1 MVSEADI
8 AEARRKALRNGEE
21 DPLTVAQRYLNVY
34 RQMHIFSQER
44 KDEFDK
50 SLLNLS
56 PIIIT
61 VISSLPGGLTFQDY
75 IDEVLSKAGRE
86 KSARDNTESEDSKAP
101 SQPQILSNA
110 QANMQPQQI
119 VAPVMSGEAKL
130 SMGKEFADEFAKIM
144 TGIVA
149 KQTIM
154 QKDSLAKVAQDL
166 GKTQLFIAKKL
177 EDNKAERQ
185 AEMNELCK
193 AIAQSH
199 TALSTSLATLGEN
212 FANQKQENS
221 LVPIPSVE
229 RSPEDDVR
237 LVEMITQSQE
247 RMMSGLLARLPQAV
261 GVGNVNVT
269 AASRS
274 VDDDVR
280 LAEMIAQSQEK
291 VLSKLLERIPQVTGS
306 ALNASTPVYTPQS
319 SGSSANLEEMMA
331 LMTKSQEK
339 LIATLAEKLPQMSA
353 GITAAPVVSAT
364 RSADDDE
371 RLVEMITK
379 SQEKLISSLIDR
391 IPSAESKTNTS
402 SELPHRT
409 QDDDERL
416 IRLIT
421 TSQES
426 MIKSLIEKNVFAPQ
440 VYPQNPP
447 PVYNTYTPS
456 NDTSNNTQYYQ
467 PETSVN
473 NVPNSQP
480 DNNYPSYIPTQNV
493 EEYNNDVD
501 FSMFTPAEDVGDVS
515 SILYDEA
522 TSSSVAETYEAPNVE
537 SLYQQTPAVVE
548 ETVPE
553 TKKKKKKKKKKK
565 SNNNDEVSSISES
578 QNFDDDIS
586 FTDISADE
594 TPELSFDDIGEQ
606 QFDNSSTNNSELD
619 FDNMDEAEEK
629 VTEEIIY
636 DDTDIKDFEDDF
648 LETAKEQESDVE
660 ELETSKEEQ
669 AEDKFDETLLEEDD
683 SDDDFDNKWLD
694 FEDDEDIETEVKVE
708 KWTEE
713 DSSTKADWGLDNEDD
728 SWGFESAKEDNKPSD
743 DEGWEYVEVDD
754 SEEGWEYVED
764 DGSEEGWEY
773 VEDDGSE
780 EGWEYVEDDGQYS
793 DNQNWE
799 YVESIDDNSKIYS
812 SDSYSQQ
819 KASVENIVNKT
830 SKIHITNVPQIYDE
844 TIDEE
849 IDDPYKNS
857 ILKD

>member
-154 QKDSLAKVAQDL
+154 QKDSLEKVAQDL

-229 RSPEDDVR
+229 RSPEDDAR

-353 GITAAPVVSAT
+353 GIAAAPVVSAT

-402 SELPHRT
+402 SELPHRM

-467 PETSVN
+467 PYPDTTDNTQYYQPETSVN

-501 FSMFTPAEDVGDVS
+501 FSMV
-515 SILYDEA
+515 
-522 TSSSVAETYEAPNVE
+522 
-537 SLYQQTPAVVE
+537 TPAVVE
-548 ETVPE
+548 ETVSE

-565 SNNNDEVSSISES
+565 SNNSDEVSSISES
-578 QNFDDDIS
+578 QNFDDDDIS

-606 QFDNSSTNNSELD
+606 QFDNSSTNESELD
-619 FDNMDEAEEK
+619 FDNMDEAKEK

-648 LETAKEQESDVE
+648 LENTEEQESDVE

-713 DSSTKADWGLDNEDD
+713 DSSTKADWGLDSEDD

-743 DEGWEYVEVDD
+743 DEDWEYVEVDD

-819 KASVENIVNKT
+819 TASVENIVNKT